1 LWASNLLGDPIDL
14 LSNPTDLFTGFAWL
28 LLGLLCIVELVSYF
42 KWRSKAK
49 VVAEHGEFLKVP
61 DTSKFQKAVLIIT
74 IGGAVIWAINYI
86 IYGDNLRRWI
96 AILMCIY
103 MPALFVIVNATKEF
117 LKRKKASRGVN
128 RTVTMFTSFIVA
140 FAMMGAITFGTL
152 YVSNHG
158 FFADKNEETYEYRGL
173 TWVIHQDELPLVVED
188 LMDVDFDGYITL
200 NGQYCFAS
208 DGTVIYENTIAR
220 NDLEILVDELEKN
233 PFPAGFVMRDTKVF
247 NYRDERV
254 DAIHEI
260 THNDNHPAGD
270 VSKVLD
276 EKIYQVMCFI
286 DEAKEKE
293 LLSRMHNCTA
303 ARWHPL
309 FCDISPLGGTKVKGI
324 DNFLKYHGIDLSE
337 TMAFGDGGN
346 DLQMLEHTAV
356 SVAMGNAPENVK
368 EVSTY
373 VTDSCDDDG
382 LVKALAHFGLLEP

>member
-1 LWASNLLGDPIDL
+1 MIKAIFFDIDG
-14 LSNPTDLFTGFAWL
+14 T
-28 LLGLLCIVELVSYF
+28 LVSFETHEVIPSAREALKKLKEKGIRLYIATG
-42 KWRSKAK
+42 RAK
-49 VVAEHGEFLKVP
+49 DGLKV
-61 DTSKFQKAVLIIT
+61 LEGI
-74 IGGAVIWAINYI
+74 
-86 IYGDNLRRWI
+86 
-96 AILMCIY
+96 
-103 MPALFVIVNATKEF
+103 
-117 LKRKKASRGVN
+117 
-128 RTVTMFTSFIVA
+128 
-140 FAMMGAITFGTL
+140 
-152 YVSNHG
+152 
-158 FFADKNEETYEYRGL
+158 
-173 TWVIHQDELPLVVED
+173 
-188 LMDVDFDGYITL
+188 DFDGYITL
-200 NGQYCFAS
+200 NGQYCFAE

-373 VTDSCDDDG
+373 VTDSCDEDG